1 MRKKPKAKVKEY
13 LPELVE
19 ACTMKHMHQEECSV
33 LHLKLPQ
40 TLHRVFSPHAQ
51 TEREAYQL

>member
-1 MRKKPKAKVKEY
+1 MRKKPKAKAY

-40 TLHRVFSPHAQ
+40 TLRRVFSPHAQ